1 MIAIFRPAKSAYDIA
16 VENGFTGSMADW
28 LASLQGNLCNVTI
41 SDDQTMVILS
51 DQNGVPV
58 TQFPYQPV

>member
-1 MIAIFRPAKSAYDIA
+1 MIAIFRPSKSAYDIA
-16 VENGFTGSMADW
+16 VDNGFIGSVEDW
-28 LASLQGNLCNVTI
+28 LASLRGNLCNVTI

-51 DQNGVPV
+51 DQNGVPL